1 MKYMENKKKCIVEDY
16 MRTPAITASI
26 MTTFKEAV
34 GIMMKYNVNSLVI
47 VDDENKV
54 VGILSSWDFVE
65 YIVPDYLEE
74 DKHLAAFESSDM
86 FKTRIKQLANDPIG
100 KFMRKRVHTIK
111 KENSLMETAT
121 ILSEFHVRQMPVV
134 DDDGAPIGYINC
146 SDIKKAI
153 SNVMES
159 SDINKINN

>member
-1 MKYMENKKKCIVEDY
+1 MENKKKCIVADY
-16 MRTPAITASI
+16 MRTPAVIASI
-26 MTTFKEAV
+26 TTTFKEAV
-34 GIMMKYNVNSLVI
+34 EIMMKENINSLVI
-47 VDDENKV
+47 VDNENKV

-74 DKHLAAFESSDM
+74 DKHLASFESSDM
-86 FKTRIKQLANDPIG
+86 FKIRIRQLANDPIG

-111 KENSLMETAT
+111 KESSLMETAT

-134 DDDGAPIGYINC
+134 DDSGAPIGYINC

-153 SNVMES
+153 GNVLEN
-159 SDINKINN
+159 SDLNNHSK